1 MTESIRTATF
11 LDIEKRDGP
20 VEVCEH
26 IELPSAYPEPSD
38 ACEYAQQL
46 QIRCSKCEQTYEYT
60 IKVN

>member
-1 MTESIRTATF
+1 MTESIRIATF
-11 LDIEKRDGP
+11 LDIEKRVGP

-46 QIRCSKCEQTYEYT
+46 QIRCSECEQTYEYT